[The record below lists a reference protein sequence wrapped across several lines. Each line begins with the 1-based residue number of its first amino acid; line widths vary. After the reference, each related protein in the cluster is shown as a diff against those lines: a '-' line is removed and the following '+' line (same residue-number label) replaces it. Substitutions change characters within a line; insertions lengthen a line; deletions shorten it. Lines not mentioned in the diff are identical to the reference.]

1 MRVIVCGAGIAGL
14 ALAGRLGAL
23 GHEVTL
29 LERAPGPRRQGYL
42 MDFFGPGYDA
52 AEATGVLAAIRER
65 GHAVTEV
72 SYLDPAGRRR
82 AGLPFA
88 RFAES
93 RRGRLVSILRPD
105 LEAALREH
113 LPAAVDLRHG
123 VEPVAVEEGAD
134 RVRVTL
140 AGGSD
145 LDADLLVGA
154 DGIHSA
160 VRRLVFGPE
169 RRYLR
174 PLGFHTAAWT
184 FVDPQVHAEL
194 RGRFCLT
201 DTIDR
206 QVGLYGL
213 PGDRVAAFTVHRTAD
228 PALPVDPRAAVR
240 ERYRDLGWVV
250 PRVLDRCPPGP
261 QVYYDQ
267 VAQIVVP
274 RWSGRR
280 VTLLGD
286 AGYAVSLLAGQG
298 ASMAVAGAYVLA
310 DRLDRVGPV
319 GGVGAA
325 LAGYEALWRPVVTDV
340 QRTARRG
347 TRWFLPGSR
356 TDLRI
361 RRAAL
366 RLAGLPGVDRVVV
379 GAVAGPSSGLV
390 RELAG
395 ASGRGRPRP
404 GHRAGSTRCPR
415 SGALDEEVGW
425 RRTSSTWCG

>member
-1 MRVIVCGAGIAGL
+1 
-14 ALAGRLGAL
+14 
-23 GHEVTL
+23 
-29 LERAPGPRRQGYL
+29 
-42 MDFFGPGYDA
+42 
-52 AEATGVLAAIRER
+52 
-65 GHAVTEV
+65 
-72 SYLDPAGRRR
+72 
-82 AGLPFA
+82 
-88 RFAES
+88 
-93 RRGRLVSILRPD
+93 
-105 LEAALREH
+105 
-113 LPAAVDLRHG
+113 
-123 VEPVAVEEGAD
+123 VAVEEGAD

-140 AGGSD
+140 ADGSH

-228 PALPVDPRAAVR
+228 PSLPVDPRSAVR

-274 RWSGRR
+274 PLVEPPGDAARRRR
-280 VTLLGD
+280 VRGVA
-286 AGYAVSLLAGQG
+286 AGRQG

-404 GHRAGSTRCPR
+404 GHRAGSTRCPPQR
-415 SGALDEEVGW
+415 GPRREVGW

>member
-1 MRVIVCGAGIAGL
+1 MKVIVCGAGIAGL
-14 ALAGRLGAL
+14 ALAGRLGAR
-23 GHEVTL
+23 GHDVTL
-29 LERAPGPRRQGYL
+29 LERAPGPRRQGYM

-52 AEATGVLAAIRER
+52 AEAMGVLPRIREL
-65 GHAVTEV
+65 GHLVTEV
-72 SYLDPAGRRR
+72 AYLDRAGRRR

-93 RRGRLVSILRPD
+93 RAGRLVSILRPD

-123 VEPVAVEEGAD
+123 VEPVAVEDGAD

-140 AGGSD
+140 ADGTG
-145 LDADLLVGA
+145 LEADLLVGA
-154 DGIHSA
+154 DGIHSE

-169 RRYLR
+169 QRYLR

-184 FVDPQVHAEL
+184 FADPQVHGEL
-194 RGRFCLT
+194 RDRFCIT
-201 DTIDR
+201 DTVDR

-213 PGDRVAAFTVHRTAD
+213 PDGRVAAFAVHRTAE
-228 PALPVDPRAAVR
+228 PALPADPRAAVR
-240 ERYRDLGWVV
+240 EQYRDLGWVV
-250 PRVLDRCPPGP
+250 PRVLDHCPPGAE
-261 QVYYDQ
+261 VYYDR
-267 VAQIVVP
+267 VAQLVAP

-310 DRLDRVGPV
+310 DRLDRAGSV
-319 GGVGAA
+319 AEA

-340 QRTARRG
+340 QRSARRG
-347 TRWFLPGSR
+347 IRWFLPGSA
-356 TDLRI
+356 TDLLV

-366 RLAGLPGVDRVVV
+366 RLAVLPGVNRVVAA
-379 GAVAGPSSGLV
+379 AVAGPSSGLV
-390 RELAG
+390 RELAAADEPG
-395 ASGRGRPRP
+395 SG
-404 GHRAGSTRCPR
+404 
-415 SGALDEEVGW
+415 VGW
-425 RRTSSTWCG
+425 ESRTGRVG